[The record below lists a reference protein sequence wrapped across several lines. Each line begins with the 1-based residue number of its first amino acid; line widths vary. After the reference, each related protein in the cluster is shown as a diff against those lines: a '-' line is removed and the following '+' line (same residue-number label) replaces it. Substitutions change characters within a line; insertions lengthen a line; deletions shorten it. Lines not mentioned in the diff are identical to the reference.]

1 MVGAPPRLRALAPMA
16 LVERYLDAVRFFL
29 PQQGRD
35 DIVREV
41 SAAIA
46 AAIADRTTAL
56 GREIT
61 EAEVADILRRHGHP
75 ALVAGRYRQRQQLI
89 GPAFFPIYVLALKL
103 GIAAAAGVSILLAAF
118 DSISRGV
125 SVPHLLDGF
134 RAFPGRA
141 LMVFA
146 WTTIAFALL
155 DAAGS
160 RSRLDAEWDPRRL
173 PDWMAP
179 RRPEPGASRITA
191 GVDVVFGLL
200 ALGWLLAV
208 PTSPTLAL
216 GPLAGMLAFA
226 PVWSTWYVP
235 LVVVAAC
242 RLMIDAHV
250 LVWPGPNPRRIR
262 IDLALD
268 VAQILVA
275 ACILSARRWVVPG
288 PDASSADGQAAAGL
302 VEWVNVAIG
311 IGFAS
316 VIVIT
321 LVGIGR
327 KIYRLTNLARAV
339 R

>member
-1 MVGAPPRLRALAPMA
+1 MA

-29 PQQGRD
+29 PQRGQD
-35 DIVREV
+35 DIVRGISGEI
-41 SAAIA
+41 SAAI
-46 AAIADRTTAL
+46 DERTGAL
-56 GREIT
+56 GRALT

-75 ALVAGRYRQRQQLI
+75 AVVAGRFRQRQQLI

-103 GIAAAAGVSILLAAF
+103 GLAAAAVVTVLLAVF
-118 DSISRGV
+118 DSISRGL
-125 SVPHLLDGF
+125 SVPYLLDGL

-160 RSRLDAEWDPRRL
+160 RSRLDADWDPRRI
-173 PDWMAP
+173 PEWMAP
-179 RRPEPGASRITA
+179 PRPASGASRITA
-191 GVDVVFGLL
+191 GVDVAFGLL

-262 IDLALD
+262 MDLALD

-275 ACILSARRWVVPG
+275 ACILSARLWVVPG
-288 PDASSADGQAAAGL
+288 PDASIADGQAAAGL

-327 KIYRLTNLARAV
+327 KIYRLTNLARAG